1 MKKYIVLM
9 LTVVFICGCLSVVVS
24 AIDTPWLPIKPDS
37 ETTEALP
44 PSQNQESNAT
54 DADTD
59 GGRATDAMLS
69 ESESNAEAEGNSVES
84 EKSVVTNSSGCGS
97 VLGGYAVLACCLMA
111 SVCVVMARKD
121 NE

>member
-59 GGRATDAMLS
+59 GGRATDAMPS
-69 ESESNAEAEGNSVES
+69 ESESNAEAEGKLVDS

-97 VLGGYAVLACCLMA
+97 VLGGYAVLAGCLMA

>member
-9 LTVVFICGCLSVVVS
+9 LTVVFICGCFSVVVS

-59 GGRATDAMLS
+59 GGRATDAMPS

-84 EKSVVTNSSGCGS
+84 ENNAVTNSSGCGS
-97 VLGGYAVLACCLMA
+97 VLGGYAVLACCLTA